1 MDKSDSEWISRSK
14 HPCVPHSD
22 SVNEKVNLQ
31 TQVHLKIVVAQSAKC
46 FKVPALETRQREW
59 SNAKYEERTGNIY
72 VSQTEYIFFSH
83 QITSVV
89 TNVMLIPLGS
99 CSCDGSA
106 QSHDYSASCNVRGKR
121 MEQEMMG
128 NGRCEG
134 VEFVQNL
141 SNGEERTTR
150 LVKAEIAGCV
160 VVVVM
165 VLLVITSF
173 QWQGQWMVEGVI
185 FRLCK
190 SLVLVVGGAAGL
202 FWSDTFWGVEIW
214 FPMTQTWFSILFR
227 WRFLLV

>member
-1 MDKSDSEWISRSK
+1 
-14 HPCVPHSD
+14 
-22 SVNEKVNLQ
+22 
-31 TQVHLKIVVAQSAKC
+31 
-46 FKVPALETRQREW
+46 
-59 SNAKYEERTGNIY
+59 
-72 VSQTEYIFFSH
+72 
-83 QITSVV
+83 
-89 TNVMLIPLGS
+89 
-99 CSCDGSA
+99 
-106 QSHDYSASCNVRGKR
+106 

-141 SNGEERTTR
+141 SNEEERTTR
-150 LVKAEIAGCV
+150 LVKAEIADGV

-202 FWSDTFWGVEIW
+202 F
-214 FPMTQTWFSILFR
+214 
-227 WRFLLV
+227 

>member
-1 MDKSDSEWISRSK
+1 MVSGAKDAMAKRVTGGWGVGQMDKSDSEWISRSK

-22 SVNEKVNLQ
+22 SVNENVNLQ

-46 FKVPALETRQREW
+46 FKVSALETRQREW

-160 VVVVM
+160 LVVVM

-202 FWSDTFWGVEIW
+202 F
-214 FPMTQTWFSILFR
+214 
-227 WRFLLV
+227 